1 MGSWFVFTFVW
12 GYMGGVNGLAGHE
25 LIHKRQPTHKI
36 LGMFTFAKMLYSHFL
51 LEHANGHHRNLATPE
66 DSATARKNENFYSFA
81 IRSSLGGV
89 RNTYVRE
96 VARIDTEW

>member
-1 MGSWFVFTFVW
+1 
-12 GYMGGVNGLAGHE
+12 
-25 LIHKRQPTHKI
+25 
-36 LGMFTFAKMLYSHFL
+36 L